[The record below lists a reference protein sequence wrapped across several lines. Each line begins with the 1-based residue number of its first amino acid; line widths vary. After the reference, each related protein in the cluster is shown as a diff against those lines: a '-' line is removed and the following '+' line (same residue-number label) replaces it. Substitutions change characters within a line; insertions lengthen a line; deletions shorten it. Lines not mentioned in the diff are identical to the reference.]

1 VIREAS
7 LPASLSPTFT
17 LPKLAV
23 LAEARATERAPFA
36 FDGVH
41 IDLRG
46 ETPLVR
52 LTWRQ
57 TFPWRAP
64 SVPTCLRHS
73 ERCRLV
79 SLDRREMRDDEEF
92 TCV

>member
-23 LAEARATERAPFA
+23 LAEARAKDRATERAPFA

-46 ETPLVR
+46 EMPLVR
-52 LTWRQ
+52 LT
-57 TFPWRAP
+57 
-64 SVPTCLRHS
+64 
-73 ERCRLV
+73 
-79 SLDRREMRDDEEF
+79 
-92 TCV
+92 